1 MNQIAFEHQQ
11 PGFPDPFPVAQVA
24 KSIELDAKH
33 VFEFAVPASE
43 KLSISNAYIISN
55 ELADSEVK
63 VEAWLEGQLVYSK
76 AFMINSSE
84 IKILGFG
91 MNSIVDRFRITSDNE
106 YLVQQFNYQNNSF
119 ENSQSRCIGE
129 ACEEGEV
136 FLFDALRLKE
146 DNIRLH
152 FQSSLYSDWRILIND
167 IEENGENYFAVED
180 SDRNIVPFKLMAGA
194 KEDSLV
200 VTPTGVGV
208 GLAEPSA
215 ELEVSGTIKAKDVV
229 SGETSLKDLSK
240 RVDQLNRSFMRTKIY
255 KTTPE
260 EPRTEMLPNSQN
272 RVCTLI
278 RAKGNCFIKNLEGT
292 HTLVG
297 DNCKARCLEY

>member
-1 MNQIAFEHQQ
+1 MKNIKSLFLCAAFILGGSSAANAFTFTNTGLSQFPAPIPDDYLVVGSTWKGEIVDKNVPAMNQIAFEHQQ

-200 VTPTGVGV
+200 CY
-208 GLAEPSA
+208 S
-215 ELEVSGTIKAKDVV
+215 DWCWCR
-229 SGETSLKDLSK
+229 LS
-240 RVDQLNRSFMRTKIY
+240 RTK
-255 KTTPE
+255 
-260 EPRTEMLPNSQN
+260 
-272 RVCTLI
+272 C
-278 RAKGNCFIKNLEGT
+278 GT
-292 HTLVG
+292 
-297 DNCKARCLEY
+297 